1 MTTPARSLRILFADD
16 DAEVRDYF
24 QEILTRLGHQVAL
37 AQNGRQLVELSKVAE
52 PDLIITDVMMPDLDG
67 LQAAQAINRD
77 RSVPIIVVSAHHDA
91 DLLSRLGTDELM
103 AYLVK
108 PVKEADVRTAIAVA
122 MNRFEQLQTLR
133 REKDDLRQA
142 LEDRKFLERAKGA
155 VMKRLRADEQEAFR
169 KMKKFASDTNRKL
182 SEVAQIILEAEDVFA
197 RLDRS

>member
-1 MTTPARSLRILFADD
+1 MTMLRCA
-16 DAEVRDYF
+16 
-24 QEILTRLGHQVAL
+24 
-37 AQNGRQLVELSKVAE
+37 
-52 PDLIITDVMMPDLDG
+52 DLIITDVMMPDLDG

-182 SEVAQIILEAEDVFA
+182 SKVAQIILEAEDVFA